1 MKRRRK
7 MRQTTHKQTCRS
19 GKDFLAEAKY
29 RINCYNQREFRYE
42 DPIDYSKNPHKVGLA
57 HTTYYIT
64 DSWETDDYNKYPV
77 SNEEFDRPYNYE
89 VTVDLIDKKIES
101 WLNGHLIKTVTYS
114 EAELLVFL
122 AGMTFD
128 DLISEM
134 WYLQPP
140 VVLLAIRETAA

>member
-57 HTTYYIT
+57 HTIYYIT
-64 DSWETDDYNKYPV
+64 DSWMPVDYNKYPV
-77 SNEEFDRPYNYE
+77 SNEEFDRGYDYE
-89 VTVDLIDKKIES
+89 VTVDLIDKKVES
-101 WLNGHLIKTVTYS
+101 WLNGHLIKTVTYP
-114 EAELLVFL
+114 EPELLVFL

-140 VVLLAIRETAA
+140 TVLLAIRETAA

>member
-29 RINCYNQREFRYE
+29 RINCYNQREFRCE

-57 HTTYYIT
+57 YTTYYIT
-64 DSWETDDYNKYPV
+64 NSWGTDDYNKYPV

-134 WYLQPP
+134 WYLQPTI
-140 VVLLAIRETAA
+140 VLLAIRETAA